1 MYIVIGKAGCP
12 YCEAARQLLVL
23 KSAKFNYFDIDS
35 KIGKLKKAQFVKQ
48 GIIPQ
53 SHKTVPI
60 VIKNMKRLRGKS
72 KKKNQIKKSAKRTSN
87 LKFVGGFEELKKLLI
102 L

>member
-12 YCEAARQLLVL
+12 YCQAARQILVL

-35 KIGKLKKAQFVKQ
+35 KIGKLKKAKFVKE
-48 GIIPQ
+48 GIIPKN
-53 SHKTVPI
+53 HKTVPI
-60 VIKNMKRLRGKS
+60 VIKNVKRLQSKS
-72 KKKNQIKKSAKRTSN
+72 KKKKSVKKSSKKKSN
-87 LKFVGGFEELKKLLI
+87 FKFIGGFEELKKLLI